1 MSGGMD
7 DAPRGRMNRS
17 PSLRRWLG
25 VMSVASTL
33 RSRSRRP
40 NDVRRWLIG
49 MSLAAVLSLAL
60 TIGLC
65 TVVVDIVTGTKDD
78 IATRYSEAVRTEC
91 PELASTVAD
100 LEKGAPL
107 TMAAAG
113 EVSRRVRDI
122 RRTPEGRARCRI
134 EPGNPLLP
142 EPDVVSLTIT
152 G

>member
-1 MSGGMD
+1 
-7 DAPRGRMNRS
+7 
-17 PSLRRWLG
+17 
-25 VMSVASTL
+25 
-33 RSRSRRP
+33 
-40 NDVRRWLIG
+40 
-49 MSLAAVLSLAL
+49 MSLVAVLSLAL
-60 TIGLC
+60 TVGLC
-65 TVVVDIVTGTKDD
+65 VVVVDIVTRTKDD
-78 IATRYSEAVRTEC
+78 VATRYSESVRKEC